1 MQPRRRHRHT
11 PVAERQGAVVAALA
25 RAVEA
30 KDAYTQG
37 HQQRLERYAIAIGAQ
52 LGLAGRALFLLR
64 YGAVLHDVGKI
75 GVDDAILR
83 KLAPLTAAEYRL
95 MQQHPII
102 GERIVQP
109 LHLGYAIGPIVRHH
123 HERWDGRGYPDGLA
137 GESIALGARIVA
149 VADAFDAMTTRR
161 PYNRVRSVREAAEIM
176 RAGAG
181 RAWDPHVVAVFL
193 EWLRSVPEQ
202 ARAVGA

>member
-1 MQPRRRHRHT
+1 
-11 PVAERQGAVVAALA
+11 VVAALA

>member
-30 KDAYTQG
+30 KDAYTRG

-202 ARAVGA
+202 ARAV